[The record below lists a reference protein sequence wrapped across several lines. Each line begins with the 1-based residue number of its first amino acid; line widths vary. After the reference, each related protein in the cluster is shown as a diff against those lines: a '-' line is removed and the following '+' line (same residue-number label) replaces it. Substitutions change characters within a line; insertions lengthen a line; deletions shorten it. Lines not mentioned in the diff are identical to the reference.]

1 MDAVDFSTPRWTYE
15 DETAR
20 LEFLQF
26 CILAGYVKSRETS
39 GGQTFNVA
47 FHRDCVNQ
55 YMLMELHA
63 EPTSVAMTKFCR
75 AFERLESI
83 SDVHKVINDVPK
95 KDLDS
100 IRDFL
105 TSGKYY
111 RAMKRYEKRKAQND

>member
-15 DETAR
+15 DESAR

-26 CILAGYVKSRETS
+26 CILAGFIKSKETS

-55 YMLMELHA
+55 YILMELHA
-63 EPTSVAMTKFCR
+63 DPTTVSTTKFCR
-75 AFERLESI
+75 PFEYLESI
-83 SDVHKVINDVPK
+83 SDVHKVINAVPK
-95 KDLDS
+95 SNHES

-111 RAMKRYEKRKAQND
+111 RAVKRYEKRKAQNG